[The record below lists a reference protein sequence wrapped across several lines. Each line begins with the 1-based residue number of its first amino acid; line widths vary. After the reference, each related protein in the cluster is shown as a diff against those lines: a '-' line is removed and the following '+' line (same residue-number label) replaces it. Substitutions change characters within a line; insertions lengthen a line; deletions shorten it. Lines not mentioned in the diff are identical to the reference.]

1 MPGIVR
7 NGDKH
12 IGHASPCD
20 PFHQTGY
27 IAALNTS
34 VYVNGQLAVVVGD
47 TTACGDPAIAGS
59 GTVFF
64 NGIAVHRLG
73 DGTAGH
79 PADSCG
85 ENWFPNA
92 AGEASTDVFVG

>member
-20 PFHQTGY
+20 PFHQTPYVAG
-27 IAALNTS
+27 LNTS
-34 VYVNGQLAVVVGD
+34 VYVNGKLGVVLGD
-47 TTACGDPAIAGS
+47 STACGDPATSGS
-59 GTVFF
+59 STVFF
-64 NGIAVHRLG
+64 NGIAVHRLADSTG
-73 DGTAGH
+73 GH

-92 AGEASTDVFVG
+92 SGEASTNVIAG